1 MAGVFSWVQSNWSN
15 AISAVGIIGSLCFT
29 AGYFREDTKTRQV
42 SNVLAVSE
50 RHRILWS
57 DASTRP
63 ELSRIFNTDVDL
75 AARPILVAEEE
86 FLNLAFVHFEMGW
99 RLAKSIGT
107 SEINGQ
113 QADIRHFFSLPLP
126 HVVWEKTKS
135 NRNPKFVRF
144 VERALRR
151 R

>member
-1 MAGVFSWVQSNWSN
+1 M
-15 AISAVGIIGSLCFT
+15 
-29 AGYFREDTKTRQV
+29 R
-42 SNVLAVSE
+42 LAVKCPLPGRKYPRNRE
-50 RHRILWS
+50 P
-57 DASTRP
+57 RP
-63 ELSRIFNTDVDL
+63 SAT
-75 AARPILVAEEE
+75 VAEEE